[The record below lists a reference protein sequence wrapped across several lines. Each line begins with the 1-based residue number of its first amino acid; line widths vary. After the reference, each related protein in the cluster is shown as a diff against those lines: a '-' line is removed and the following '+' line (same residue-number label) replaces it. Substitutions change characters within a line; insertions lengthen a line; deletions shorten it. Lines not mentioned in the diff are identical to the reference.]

1 MMKIPPELIPVLQAE
16 ALEQAKVNITR
27 LNNEVDLAQLGK
39 EFQHAINLN
48 IPKRAKME
56 RFLEVADK
64 LSKAVRPYAACKSG
78 CSYCCSIAATITETE
93 ALIISRASGIKPKKR
108 VGGIN
113 EELTREKWFG
123 VPCTFLKNGRCSI
136 YNARPLACRLH
147 ANLANTS
154 FFCDTEVP
162 PGESLVPQMN
172 LDQINQ
178 AFAIEFV
185 GDAWADIRD
194 FFPPGAK

>member
-1 MMKIPPELIPVLQAE
+1 MIKIPPELIPVLQAE
-16 ALEQAKVNITR
+16 ALEQAEVNITR
-27 LNNEVDLAQLGK
+27 FNNEVDLAQLGK
-39 EFQHAINLN
+39 EFNHAINLK

-93 ALIISRASGIKPKKR
+93 ALIMSRASGIKPKKL
-108 VGGIN
+108 VGGID
-113 EELTREKWFG
+113 EEKTRDKWFG

-178 AFAIEFV
+178 AFAMEFFR
-185 GDAWADIRD
+185 DAWADIRD
-194 FFPPGAK
+194 FFPPSAK